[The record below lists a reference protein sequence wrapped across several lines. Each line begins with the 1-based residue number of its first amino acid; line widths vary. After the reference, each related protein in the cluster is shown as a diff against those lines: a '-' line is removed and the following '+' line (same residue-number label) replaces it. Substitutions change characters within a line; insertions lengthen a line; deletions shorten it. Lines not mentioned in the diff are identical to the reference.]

1 MLRETRHGEF
11 APASRLCKELTE
23 RGGLCASFATFL
35 RWRGDLLPRASLLL
49 FRQARE
55 AAPASRSDAAALLRQ
70 ELGGRGDELAAH
82 LDAEPC
88 WSTRARW
95 AFRSQFEGRRV
106 VVESEREPVSESE
119 FRAFERE
126 VSRWREPS
134 IPRRRQSPPAPPG
147 RVVSSDTFKQFHEWL
162 GLTDGLARE
171 RAYLEAADEFREHTS
186 FLFPEVISELCS
198 ARVLCFT
205 WIEGN
210 PVSSRIQAGDVNVAG
225 QLAELILEQ
234 PAVLGMIDA
243 DLDLEDIVLT
253 GSGRLALR
261 RWNRF
266 VPVPLGLRPAVLRYV
281 CGVMS
286 GESSRAARML
296 VRLALSHHSDAAAEG
311 IRKSMASFEPELKGE
326 LRFPIS
332 ATMFESYWRAASN
345 ISRGLPLYLDCLHR
359 NLHAVGYYC
368 AEAASEATG
377 GDPMAEAQFAV
388 LGRLIRRRGA
398 DLLET
403 ESASSW
409 ALGLAMLPLNALRHA
424 VRFAERFVENEHE
437 SGFHQS
443 TDTQESGAQDR
454 RICSVVLA
462 GLLTA
467 IFLVCAHVGRNAP
480 APWAAWLAAGAAAA
494 FVGVI
499 GVVVRLG

>member
-23 RGGLCASFATFL
+23 RGGLYCAFATFL
-35 RWRGDLLPRASLLL
+35 RWRGDLLPRGWVLG
-49 FRQARE
+49 FQQARE
-55 AAPASRSDAAALLRQ
+55 AAPVSRTEAAAVLRQ
-70 ELGGRGDELAAH
+70 ELGARGDELAAH

-95 AFRSQFEGRRV
+95 AFRSQFEGRAV
-106 VVESEREPVSESE
+106 VVESAREPFSESE
-119 FRAFERE
+119 FRAFERD
-126 VSRWREPS
+126 VSRLRD
-134 IPRRRQSPPAPPG
+134 
-147 RVVSSDTFKQFHEWL
+147 RVSRIADTLKKFHEWL

-171 RAYLEAADEFREHTS
+171 RAYLEAAGEFREHTS

-210 PVSSRIQAGDVNVAG
+210 SVYSRIQAGDVNVAG
-225 QLAELILEQ
+225 QLAELVLEQ

-243 DLDLEDIVLT
+243 DLDLEDIVVT

-286 GESSRAARML
+286 GESALAGRML
-296 VRLALSHHSDAAAEG
+296 VRLALAHPSETAANG
-311 IRKSMASFEPELKGE
+311 IRRTMASFEPELHGE
-326 LRFPIS
+326 LQLPIS
-332 ATMFESYWRAASN
+332 ATMFESYWRAASS
-345 ISRGLPLYLDCLHR
+345 ISPSLPLYLECFHR
-359 NLHAVGYYC
+359 NLHAVGYWC
-368 AEAASEATG
+368 AEATREATG

-403 ESASSW
+403 ESASGW
-409 ALGLAMLPLNALRHA
+409 ALGLAMLPLKALRHA
-424 VRFAERFVENEHE
+424 VRLAERFVDNERE

-443 TDTQESGAQDR
+443 TGAQESGAQDR
-454 RICSVVLA
+454 RIRSGILA

-467 IFLVCAHVGRNAP
+467 IFLVCAHVGRTAP

>member
-23 RGGLCASFATFL
+23 RGGLYSSFATFL
-35 RWRGDLLPRASLLL
+35 RWREDLLPRGWVLG

-55 AAPASRSDAAALLRQ
+55 AAPVSRTEAAALLGQ
-70 ELGGRGDELAAH
+70 ELGARGDELAAH

-95 AFRSQFEGRRV
+95 AFRSQFEGRAV
-106 VVESEREPVSESE
+106 VVESAREPVSESE
-119 FRAFERE
+119 FRAFGRE
-126 VSRWREPS
+126 VSRLRDPV
-134 IPRRRQSPPAPPG
+134 P

-171 RAYLEAADEFREHTS
+171 RAYLEAAGGLREHTS
-186 FLFPEVISELCS
+186 FLFPEVISGLCS

-210 PVSSRIQAGDVNVAG
+210 SVCSRIQAGDVNVAG
-225 QLAELILEQ
+225 QLAELVLEQ

-266 VPVPLGLRPAVLRYV
+266 VPVPLGLRAALLRYV

-286 GESSRAARML
+286 GESARSGPML
-296 VRLALSHHSDAAAEG
+296 VRLALGHPSETAANG
-311 IRKSMASFEPELKGE
+311 IRRTLASFEPELHGE
-326 LRFPIS
+326 LTLPIS
-332 ATMFESYWRAASN
+332 ATMFESYWRAAS
-345 ISRGLPLYLDCLHR
+345 SMSPSLPLYLDCLHR
-359 NLHAVGYYC
+359 NLHAVGYWC
-368 AEAASEATG
+368 AEAAHGATG
-377 GDPMAEAQFAV
+377 GDSMAEAQFAV

-398 DLLET
+398 DLLEA
-403 ESASSW
+403 ESASGW
-409 ALGLAMLPLNALRHA
+409 ALGSAMLPLKALRHA
-424 VRFAERFVENEHE
+424 VRLAEKFVDNERE
-437 SGFHQS
+437 SGLHQS
-443 TDTQESGAQDR
+443 AGAQESGALDR
-454 RICSVVLA
+454 RTPSVILV
-462 GLLTA
+462 GVLTA
-467 IFLVCAHVGRNAP
+467 IFLVCAHVGSSAP

-494 FVGVI
+494 FLGVI